1 VPLFLVRPGSGTIDS
16 ARIVTTPEG
25 TSPVQPIVAYIRRA
39 FLGVALV
46 SAVINVLTLTGSFFM
61 LEVYD
66 RVIPGRSLATLV
78 GLGILALGLYAFQG
92 VLDAIRGRILARIG
106 IWLDHRLN
114 RKVFDAIVS
123 LPLMLRAK
131 SSGQQPVRDLDQV
144 RGFLAG
150 PGPSA
155 LFDLPWMPFY
165 LAICF
170 LFHPLIGVAALLG
183 ALLLVM
189 VTVLTELNTRV
200 IAKDA
205 LAVSVRRQAL
215 ADSARRNAEVI
226 SALGMRGR
234 FADRWAETSADHLD
248 AGRRMSDV
256 TGGFGSLSKILRLV
270 IQSAVLAV
278 GAFLVINQEASA
290 GIIIASS
297 ILTSRAL
304 APVELSVANWKGF
317 VAARQS
323 WARLGELVK
332 ALPDQV
338 EPLALPQPCNRL
350 DVEGVSAVAPGGTQ
364 AIVQGVSF
372 SLAAGAGLGIAGP
385 SGSGKS
391 SLMRLLVGV
400 WTPVRGKVRLDGAA
414 LDQWPCDELGRHL
427 GFMPQDVELFAG
439 TVAQNI
445 ARFEPDAPASAVI
458 AAAQAACVHDLIVT
472 LPQGYDT
479 EIGEGGAFLSAGQRQ
494 RIGLARALYG
504 DPFLVA
510 LDEPNSNL
518 DREGDQALTRAI
530 TGIRQR
536 GGIVIVIAHR
546 PSALVG
552 LDQLLL
558 MGEGQVKAF
567 GPKDE
572 ILAKLMRPVAV
583 ARTGEAPLR
592 VVGEAQGA
600 AK

>member
-1 VPLFLVRPGSGTIDS
+1 MNQ
-16 ARIVTTPEG
+16 IVFF
-25 TSPVQPIVAYIRRA
+25 IRRA

-61 LEVYD
+61 LEIYD

-78 GLGILALGLYAFQG
+78 GLGILALALYVFQG
-92 VLDAIRGRILARIG
+92 FLDAIRGRILARIG

-114 RKVFDAIVS
+114 RKVFDAVVIM
-123 LPLMLRAK
+123 PLKHRGK

-165 LAICF
+165 LGICF
-170 LFHPLIGVAALLG
+170 LFHPLIGVTALVG
-183 ALLLVM
+183 ALLLVG
-189 VTVLTELNTRV
+189 VTVLTELNTRA
-200 IAKDA
+200 ISKDT
-205 LAVSVRRQAL
+205 LTVSLRRQAL
-215 ADSARRNAEVI
+215 ADAARRNAEVI
-226 SALGMRGR
+226 TALGMRER
-234 FADRWAETSADHLD
+234 FADRWAAASADHLD

-256 TGGFGSLSKILRLV
+256 TGGFGSLSKILRMV
-270 IQSAVLAV
+270 IQSGVLAV
-278 GAFLVINQEASA
+278 GAYLVINQQASA

-323 WARLGELVK
+323 WGRLVELMK
-332 ALPDQV
+332 ALPEQA
-338 EPLALPQPCNRL
+338 ELLALPAPCKRL
-350 DVEGVSAVAPGGTQ
+350 DVDGVSAIAPGGTQ

-372 SLAAGAGLGIAGP
+372 GLTAGAGLGIAGP

-391 SLMRLLVGV
+391 SLLRLLVGV

-427 GFMPQDVELFAG
+427 GYMPQDVELFAG

-445 ARFEPDAPASAVI
+445 ARFDPDAPAPAVI
-458 AAAQAACVHDLIVT
+458 AAAKAACVHDLIVT

-479 EIGEGGAFLSAGQRQ
+479 EIGESGTFLSAGQRQ
-494 RIGLARALYG
+494 RIGLARALFG

-518 DREGDQALTRAI
+518 DREGDEALTRAI
-530 TGIRQR
+530 VGIRQR
-536 GGIVIVIAHR
+536 GGIVIVVAHR
-546 PSALVG
+546 PSTLVG
-552 LDQLLL
+552 LDQLLV
-558 MGEGQVKAF
+558 MGEGQAKAF

-572 ILAKLMRPVAV
+572 LLAKLMRPVV
-583 ARTGEAPLR
+583 APRPSETPLR
-592 VVGEAQGA
+592 VVGEGQGA
-600 AK
+600 SS

>member
-1 VPLFLVRPGSGTIDS
+1 LK
-16 ARIVTTPEG
+16 
-25 TSPVQPIVAYIRRA
+25 PILSYIRTA

-66 RVIPGRSLATLV
+66 RVIPGRSLATLA
-78 GLGILALGLYAFQG
+78 GLGLLALGLYVFQG
-92 VLDAIRGRILARIG
+92 FLDAIRGRILARIG
-106 IWLDHRLN
+106 MWLDHRLN
-114 RKVFDAIVS
+114 RKVFDALVI
-123 LPLMLRAK
+123 LPLKARGQG
-131 SSGQQPVRDLDQV
+131 SGQGSGLTSGQPVRDLDQV

-170 LFHPLIGVAALLG
+170 LFHPLIGVTALVG
-183 ALLLVM
+183 ALLLVA
-189 VTVLTELNTRV
+189 VTMMTELSTRA
-200 IAKDA
+200 ISKDT
-205 LAVSVRRQAL
+205 LGLTLRRQAL

-226 SALGMRGR
+226 AALGMRGR
-234 FADRWAETSADHLD
+234 FADRWAAASADHLD
-248 AGRRMSDV
+248 SSRRMSDV
-256 TGGFGSLSKILRLV
+256 TGGFGSLSKILRMV
-270 IQSAVLAV
+270 IQSGVLAV
-278 GAFLVINQEASA
+278 GAYLVINQEASA

-323 WARLGELVK
+323 WARLGELMK
-332 ALPDQV
+332 ALPDKA
-338 EPLALPQPCNRL
+338 EPLALPAPCRRL
-350 DVEGVSAVAPGGTQ
+350 DVEAVSAIAPGGTQ
-364 AIVQGVSF
+364 AIVQNVAFG
-372 SLAAGAGLGIAGP
+372 LEAGAGLGIAGP

-391 SLMRLLVGV
+391 SLVRLLVGA
-400 WTPVRGKVRLDGAA
+400 WAPVRGKVRLDGAA
-414 LDQWPCDELGRHL
+414 LDQWPSDGLGRHL
-427 GFMPQDVELFAG
+427 GYMPQDVELFAG

-445 ARFEPDAPASAVI
+445 ARFEPEAAAAGVI
-458 AAAQAACVHDLIVT
+458 AAAKAACVHDLIVG

-479 EIGEGGAFLSAGQRQ
+479 EIGESGAFLSAGQRQ

-504 DPFLVA
+504 EPFLVV

-518 DREGDQALTRAI
+518 DRDGDEALTQAI
-530 TGIRQR
+530 AGIRRR
-536 GGIVIVIAHR
+536 GGIVVVVAHR
-546 PSALVG
+546 PNALVG
-552 LDQLLL
+552 LDQLLV

-572 ILAKLMRPVAV
+572 LLAKLMRPVAV
-583 ARTGEAPLR
+583 ARPGEAPFR
-592 VVGEAQGA
+592 VVGEQGA
-600 AK
+600 SK

>member
-1 VPLFLVRPGSGTIDS
+1 M
-16 ARIVTTPEG
+16 
-25 TSPVQPIVAYIRRA
+25 QPIVFYVRRA

-78 GLGILALGLYAFQG
+78 GLGILALALYVLQG
-92 VLDAIRGRILARIG
+92 FLDAIRGRILARIG
-106 IWLDHRLN
+106 MWLDHRLN
-114 RKVFDAIVS
+114 RRIFDAIVI
-123 LPLMLRAK
+123 LPLKHRGK

-165 LAICF
+165 LGICF
-170 LFHPLIGVAALLG
+170 LFHPLIGVTALLG
-183 ALLLVM
+183 AFLLVG
-189 VTVLTELNTRV
+189 VTMLTELNTRT
-200 IAKDA
+200 ISKDA
-205 LAVSVRRQAL
+205 VAISARRQAQ
-215 ADSARRNAEVI
+215 ADAARRNAEVI
-226 SALGMRGR
+226 AALGMRGR
-234 FADRWAETSADHLD
+234 LADRWAATSADHLD

-256 TGGFGSLSKILRLV
+256 TGGFGSLSKILRMV
-270 IQSAVLAV
+270 IQSGVLAV
-278 GAFLVINQEASA
+278 GAYLVINQEASA

-323 WARLGELVK
+323 WARLVELMA
-332 ALPDQV
+332 ALP
-338 EPLALPQPCNRL
+338 EPGEVLALPAPCKRF
-350 DVEGVSAVAPGGTQ
+350 DVEAVSAVAPSGTQ

-372 SLAAGAGLGIAGP
+372 SLEAGAGLGIAGP

-400 WTPVRGKVRLDGAA
+400 WTPARGRVRLDGAA

-427 GFMPQDVELFAG
+427 GYMPQDVELFAG

-458 AAAQAACVHDLIVT
+458 AAAKAACVHDLIVA

-479 EIGEGGAFLSAGQRQ
+479 EIGESGAFLSAGQRQ

-510 LDEPNSNL
+510 LDEPSSNL
-518 DREGDQALTRAI
+518 DRDGDEALTRAI
-530 TGIRQR
+530 VGIRQR

-546 PSALVG
+546 PNALVG
-552 LDQLLL
+552 LDQLLV
-558 MGEGQVKAF
+558 MGEGQAKAF

-572 ILAKLMRPVAV
+572 ILAKLIRPVAV
-583 ARTGEAPLR
+583 ARPGEAPLR
-592 VVGEAQGA
+592 VVGEGQGA
-600 AK
+600 SK

>member
-1 VPLFLVRPGSGTIDS
+1 M
-16 ARIVTTPEG
+16 TPIL
-25 TSPVQPIVAYIRRA
+25 SYIRSA

-78 GLGILALGLYAFQG
+78 GLGILALALYAFQG
-92 VLDAIRGRILARIG
+92 FLDAIRGRILARIG
-106 IWLDHRLN
+106 MWLDHRLN
-114 RKVFDAIVS
+114 RKVFDALVV
-123 LPLMLRAK
+123 LPLKFR
-131 SSGQQPVRDLDQV
+131 GQATGQPVRDLDQV

-165 LAICF
+165 LGICF
-170 LFHPLIGVAALLG
+170 LFHPLIGVTALLG
-183 ALLLVM
+183 ALLLVT
-189 VTVLTELNTRV
+189 VTVLTELSTRT
-200 IAKDA
+200 ISKDA
-205 LAVSVRRQAL
+205 LAVSLRRQAL

-234 FADRWAETSADHLD
+234 FADRWSAASADHLD

-256 TGGFGSLSKILRLV
+256 TGGFGSLSKILRMV
-270 IQSAVLAV
+270 IQSGVLAV
-278 GAFLVINQEASA
+278 GAYLVINQEASA

-297 ILTSRAL
+297 ILTSRSL

-317 VAARQS
+317 VTARQS
-323 WARLGELVK
+323 WARLGELMK
-332 ALPDQV
+332 ALPDRD
-338 EPLALPQPCNRL
+338 EPLALPPPCKRL
-350 DVEGVSAVAPGGTQ
+350 DVEAVTAVAPGGTQ
-364 AIVQGVSF
+364 PIVQNVAFG
-372 SLAAGAGLGIAGP
+372 LEAGAGLGILGP

-400 WTPVRGKVRLDGAA
+400 WSPLRGKVRLDGAA
-414 LDQWPCDELGRHL
+414 LDQWPCDALGRHL
-427 GFMPQDVELFAG
+427 GYMPQDVELFAG
-439 TVAQNI
+439 TIAQNI
-445 ARFEPDAPASAVI
+445 ARFEPDAPAESVI
-458 AAAQAACVHDLIVT
+458 AAAKAACVHDLIVT

-479 EIGEGGAFLSAGQRQ
+479 EIGDGGAFLSAGQRQ

-504 DPFLVA
+504 DPFFVA

-518 DREGDQALTRAI
+518 DREGDEALTKAI
-530 TGIRQR
+530 LGIRQR

-546 PSALVG
+546 PNALVG
-552 LDQLLL
+552 LDQLLV

-567 GPKDE
+567 GPRDE

-583 ARTGEAPLR
+583 ARPSEAPLR
-592 VVGEAQGA
+592 VVGEGQA
-600 AK
+600 AGK